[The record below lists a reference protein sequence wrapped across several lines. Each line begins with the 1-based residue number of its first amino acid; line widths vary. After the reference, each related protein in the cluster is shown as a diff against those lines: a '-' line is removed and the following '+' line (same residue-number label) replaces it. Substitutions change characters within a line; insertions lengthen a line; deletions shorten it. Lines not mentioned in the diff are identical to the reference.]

1 MGHKH
6 ACVLQLL
13 MELHDVCCWSL
24 LFSFYGHFLFPNS
37 QKSKKLPFSLSM
49 NILFTGCLGLQLSYL
64 THCMA
69 TCGLE
74 PLPSCSS
81 VWLKLKAEEKQL
93 MLSHLAFA
101 LELNN
106 SVSKS
111 RNPSK
116 FHVIYQ
122 RKVPLQILLQN
133 ILLIETFEFQAMI
146 RIILCKLTLWNTK
159 ISLDSQNYQFY
170 LDLQECASIKCVVTL
185 SPFLVDYLFKFNTF
199 HISKIQFV

>member
-1 MGHKH
+1 MFVVGPFFSPFMGI
-6 ACVLQLL
+6 
-13 MELHDVCCWSL
+13 
-24 LFSFYGHFLFPNS
+24 FYSPFP

-49 NILFTGCLGLQLSYL
+49 NILFTGCLGLQLSYF

-106 SVSKS
+106 FVSKS

-116 FHVIYQ
+116 SHVIYQ
-122 RKVPLQILLQN
+122 SKVPLQILLQN
-133 ILLIETFEFQAMI
+133 ISLIETFEFQAMI
-146 RIILCKLTLWNTK
+146 KIILCKLTLWNTK
-159 ISLDSQNYQFY
+159 ISLEF
-170 LDLQECASIKCVVTL
+170 ECVLMQKSFIIKI
-185 SPFLVDYLFKFNTF
+185 P
-199 HISKIQFV
+199 